1 MYLGENIKENV
12 RQIEGAL
19 KKMRALAYIQGEDI
33 SMEHAKV
40 AVKDVLT
47 NMAQAVTPAKIL
59 TYVSQKHGIPEEDI
73 KSRKQTKDIKNARH
87 IAVYL
92 TRKLLDMP
100 LASVGKLFNRD
111 HTTIMSSIENV
122 EKQIKASPA
131 FDNAVNE
138 MIREI
143 KSGT

>member
-1 MYLGENIKENV
+1 
-12 RQIEGAL
+12 
-19 KKMRALAYIQGEDI
+19 
-33 SMEHAKV
+33 
-40 AVKDVLT
+40 
-47 NMAQAVTPAKIL
+47 MANAVTPAKIL
-59 TYVSQKHGIPEEDI
+59 HYVSQKFVIPEEDI

-87 IAVYL
+87 VAVYL

-131 FDNAVNE
+131 FENSINE